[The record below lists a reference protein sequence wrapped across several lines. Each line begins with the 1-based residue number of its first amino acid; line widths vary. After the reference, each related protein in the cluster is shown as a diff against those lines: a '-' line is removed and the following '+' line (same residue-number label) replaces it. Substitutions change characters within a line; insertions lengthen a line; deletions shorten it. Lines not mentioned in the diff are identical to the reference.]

1 MLRPQVRTKA
11 QIWRKSDA
19 RTCFTRWQQQDF
31 RANVKRNDVMFIIEN
46 AIDPTE
52 ADDTDD
58 SSGGE
63 DDSSTEKNGDDSH
76 LHEDQKSRTL
86 DV

>member
-1 MLRPQVRTKA
+1 MSIFET
-11 QIWRKSDA
+11 
-19 RTCFTRWQQQDF
+19 
-31 RANVKRNDVMFIIEN
+31 AN
-46 AIDPTE
+46 DPTDPDE
-52 ADDTDD
+52 ADDAG
-58 SSGGE
+58 GGE

>member
-1 MLRPQVRTKA
+1 MT
-11 QIWRKSDA
+11 
-19 RTCFTRWQQQDF
+19 
-31 RANVKRNDVMFIIEN
+31 IIYN
-46 AIDPTE
+46 GIDPT
-52 ADDTDD
+52 DTDD
-58 SSGGE
+58 ADDAGGGE

>member
-1 MLRPQVRTKA
+1 M
-11 QIWRKSDA
+11 S
-19 RTCFTRWQQQDF
+19 
-31 RANVKRNDVMFIIEN
+31 IIEN
-46 AIDPTE
+46 LIDPTE
-52 ADDTDD
+52 EDDTSDFG
-58 SSGGE
+58 GGE

>member
-1 MLRPQVRTKA
+1 
-11 QIWRKSDA
+11 
-19 RTCFTRWQQQDF
+19 
-31 RANVKRNDVMFIIEN
+31 MFIIEN
-46 AIDPTE
+46 AINPTE
-52 ADDTDD
+52 AGDIDD